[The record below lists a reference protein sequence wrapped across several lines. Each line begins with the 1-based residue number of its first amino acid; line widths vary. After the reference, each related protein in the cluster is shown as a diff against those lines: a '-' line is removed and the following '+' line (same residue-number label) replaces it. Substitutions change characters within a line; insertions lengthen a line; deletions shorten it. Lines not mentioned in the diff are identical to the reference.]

1 MQRNVS
7 PENHILQYS
16 PHANVSWRH
25 DIFFPKNLYGLTKRF
40 DRSFDVDGSLIFA
53 PVKKQ
58 IMNKFLE
65 KGLYPGVLM
74 SEISLANEDY
84 RYLKNLFKLE

>member
-1 MQRNVS
+1 MERNIS
-7 PENHILQYS
+7 PNNHILTVND
-16 PHANVSWRH
+16 HANVIWRY
-25 DIFFPKNLYGLTKRF
+25 DIFFPKNLFGLPKRF
-40 DRSFDVDGSLIFA
+40 ERSFDVDGSLIFA

-58 IMNKFLE
+58 IMNKYLE

-84 RYLKNLFKLE
+84 RYLKGLFKLE